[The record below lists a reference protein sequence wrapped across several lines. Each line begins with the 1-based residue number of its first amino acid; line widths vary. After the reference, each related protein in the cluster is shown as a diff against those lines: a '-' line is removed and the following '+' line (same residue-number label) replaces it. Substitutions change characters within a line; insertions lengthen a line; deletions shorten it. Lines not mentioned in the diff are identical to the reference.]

1 MNKTISLAAI
11 SMFAVIMGLGAF
23 APALAENNGSN
34 GNKIFLCHFQAEVL
48 AEDGETVLEEES
60 VSAINVNMRSY
71 DAHMA
76 HGDYAIADVSECPV
90 TPDPDEE

>member
-1 MNKTISLAAI
+1 
-11 SMFAVIMGLGAF
+11 
-23 APALAENNGSN
+23 
-34 GNKIFLCHFQAEVL
+34 
-48 AEDGETVLEEES
+48 
-60 VSAINVNMRSY
+60 MRSY